1 MNKKVLV
8 TGGAGFI
15 GAHLVNDLIKKN
27 YKVLI
32 IDNLKTIGG
41 IPYINPKSIF
51 IKGDILNHKVLKK
64 IENWKPQI
72 IYHLAAQS
80 GGESAYDNPKYDFMS
95 NGFGTF
101 LLSKLAK
108 KIKVKHLIYTSSVA
122 VYGTKKKIKK
132 MTENTQIN
140 PDSIYGISKYTGEMF
155 INQIFNKA
163 NTKTTI
169 FRIFNTYG
177 PGEDLNYLKK
187 GMVSIYCSYV
197 WRNKPIIVKGSL
209 KRFRNYQYI
218 DDVVNILIKTI
229 SNKKLNRNEVFNLT
243 TGKVTKVRELLY
255 LIQRTAKKKL
265 TIVES
270 KGTEGDSF
278 GYDASNDYLKSKFND
293 VKFTSLE
300 EGLKKYFDWIDKLP
314 KVKNLKNYHPLLL
327 INKIKKIKR

>member
-1 MNKKVLV
+1 M
-8 TGGAGFI
+8 
-15 GAHLVNDLIKKN
+15 
-27 YKVLI
+27 
-32 IDNLKTIGG
+32 
-41 IPYINPKSIF
+41 
-51 IKGDILNHKVLKK
+51 
-64 IENWKPQI
+64 
-72 IYHLAAQS
+72 
-80 GGESAYDNPKYDFMS
+80 
-95 NGFGTF
+95 
-101 LLSKLAK
+101 
-108 KIKVKHLIYTSSVA
+108 
-122 VYGTKKKIKK
+122 
-132 MTENTQIN
+132 
-140 PDSIYGISKYTGEMF
+140 
-155 INQIFNKA
+155 
-163 NTKTTI
+163 
-169 FRIFNTYG
+169 
-177 PGEDLNYLKK
+177 
-187 GMVSIYCSYV
+187 
-197 WRNKPIIVKGSL
+197 

-243 TGKVTKVRELLY
+243 TGQVPKVRELLS